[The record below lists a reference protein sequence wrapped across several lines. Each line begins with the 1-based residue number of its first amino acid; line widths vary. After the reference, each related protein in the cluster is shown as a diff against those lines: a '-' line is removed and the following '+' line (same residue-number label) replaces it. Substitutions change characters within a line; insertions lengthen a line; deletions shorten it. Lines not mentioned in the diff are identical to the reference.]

1 MYLYFLVLT
10 LASAAFA
17 IAPNPAAPK
26 PANSTFCNYYTS
38 RDFTG
43 NLSSGNIPAD
53 QVRAMVT
60 LVNIAFSGNNTE
72 APNGV
77 NIPGILNNSTV
88 NGTTVSLLKY
98 FDGSLLST
106 NRGGKAVSVNFLDG
120 GGAQYLP
127 SIPPNTN
134 Q

>member
-1 MYLYFLVLT
+1 MYLYFVVFT
-10 LASAAFA
+10 FASAAFA
-17 IAPNPAAPK
+17 VAPNPAVPK
-26 PANSTFCNYYTS
+26 PANSTFCDYYTS
-38 RDFTG
+38 KDFTG

-72 APNGV
+72 APNDV
-77 NIPGILNNSTV
+77 NISGILNNGTV
-88 NGTTVSLLKY
+88 NGTTVNLLKY

-106 NRGGKAVSVNFLDG
+106 NRGGKAVSVDFLDG
-120 GGAQYLP
+120 GGSQYLA